1 VNQRE
6 REELGFE
13 RHGPLKRR
21 NNKGLILRERNLV
34 NQETLACCHSG
45 KESEA
50 GIRFLLVCLSILYLS
65 PEAMGSVHSVLKQER
80 VTLGDF
86 GFRKIYLARVWGLD
100 GGE

>member
-1 VNQRE
+1 ME
-6 REELGFE
+6 KDGLS
-13 RHGPLKRR
+13 KRR
-21 NNKGLILRERNLV
+21 SYKGLILSERNLV

-86 GFRKIYLARVWGLD
+86 RFRRIYRAKVWGID
-100 GGE
+100 GG